1 MVKKHF
7 FYIFLQLFSPIVL
20 LLLIGILFYGNSE
33 IENKMSLLQ
42 GREILNVNLGAGAL
56 TNKLKS
62 VSQDVRFLSN
72 HSTLQLAINKP
83 TAPNISHLIQD
94 FVNFSKSKGIYD
106 QIRWVDDKGMERA
119 RVDFRSDTPVI
130 VSGSALQNKVSRYYF
145 TKVSAL
151 NQGEIFASPLD
162 LNVEYGKVEEPY
174 KPTIRVGTPVFD
186 TRGNKAGIILLNYYG
201 ADLLQDFITAAANIR
216 DHISLVN
223 NAGYWLKSPN
233 AEQEWG
239 FMFNRTEMTI
249 DNEYPRVWRSIL
261 RQESGQQ
268 VVSGGLWTWGSV
280 YPLKN
285 SYETT
290 DDDDTLTSGSVGP
303 EIASDKYVWKVIAH
317 LSSETLAAVEWAI
330 WQRLII
336 VSIFI
341 LVITGFSSWK
351 ITLAWKAQAEAEEY
365 VTRINTD
372 LEKQVTVRTNELK
385 NKVLELDDALDELER
400 RNKDMESMVYIA
412 SHDLRSPLINIQGFS
427 QRLASAIK
435 SIDERFMENDVPQTV
450 KDSLNNVLNKQI
462 PIALEFIK
470 SSSLQMD
477 RLINGLLMLSRS
489 GRVELN
495 IKVLDINEMLTQIN
509 TNLSIQ
515 LQNVSGK
522 IITDD
527 LHPCLGDP
535 VQLNQIFTNIID
547 NAIKYH
553 EPSRPLDV
561 HVRSWCD
568 KGRVF
573 YEISDNGIGIRQKQ
587 QSKVWQLFY
596 RIDPNGSVN
605 GEGVGLTLVNRMMD
619 RLGGSIKLESVWG
632 EGSRFIIEL
641 PAGKKTK

>member
-1 MVKKHF
+1 
-7 FYIFLQLFSPIVL
+7 
-20 LLLIGILFYGNSE
+20 
-33 IENKMSLLQ
+33 
-42 GREILNVNLGAGAL
+42 
-56 TNKLKS
+56 
-62 VSQDVRFLSN
+62 
-72 HSTLQLAINKP
+72 
-83 TAPNISHLIQD
+83 
-94 FVNFSKSKGIYD
+94 
-106 QIRWVDDKGMERA
+106 
-119 RVDFRSDTPVI
+119 
-130 VSGSALQNKVSRYYF
+130 
-145 TKVSAL
+145 
-151 NQGEIFASPLD
+151 
-162 LNVEYGKVEEPY
+162 
-174 KPTIRVGTPVFD
+174 VGTPVFD

-596 RIDPNGSVN
+596 RIDFRKCAS
-605 GEGVGLTLVNRMMD
+605 LVR
-619 RLGGSIKLESVWG
+619 
-632 EGSRFIIEL
+632 
-641 PAGKKTK
+641 